1 MMNKLVRG
9 LQNPFKVLDWIWMK
23 IAPSTISDS
32 TYLKWHYYF
41 NMRRFPNL
49 ISPKTYNEKLQ
60 WLKINDHNLLYT
72 KMVDKLLVKDLVEKK
87 IGGKHVIKT
96 LGVWETP
103 ESIDWNT
110 LPDKF
115 VLKTTQGGGNVGVV
129 VCKNKQKFDKHAA
142 INSLRK
148 GLSLDLYKK
157 SREWPYKNVKP
168 MVFAEE
174 YMEDEFGELRD
185 YKFFCFN
192 GKVKML
198 FVATDRQKREEPFFN
213 FFDENYT
220 PLNLKQGHPVNTIIP
235 EKPKGY
241 EKMVE
246 IAEKLSEGIPHVRI
260 DLYIINGD
268 VYFGEYTF
276 YHFGGVVPFEP
287 NGWDEKIGSWL
298 DLPSK

>member
-1 MMNKLVRG
+1 MNKLVRG

-23 IAPSTISDS
+23 IAPSMISDS

-60 WLKINDHNLLYT
+60 WLKINEHNLLYT

-198 FVATDRQKREEPFFN
+198 FVATERQKREEPFFN
-213 FFDENYT
+213 FFDENYN

-235 EKPKGY
+235 EKPKGF

-260 DLYIINGD
+260 DLYIINGN

-298 DLPSK
+298 ELPSK

>member
-1 MMNKLVRG
+1 MNKLVRG

-23 IAPSTISDS
+23 IAPSMISDS

>member
-1 MMNKLVRG
+1 MNKLVRG

-23 IAPSTISDS
+23 IAPSMISDS

-60 WLKINDHNLLYT
+60 WLKINEHNLLYT

-198 FVATDRQKREEPFFN
+198 FVATERQKREEPFFN
-213 FFDENYT
+213 FFDENYN

-235 EKPKGY
+235 EKPKGF

-246 IAEKLSEGIPHVRI
+246 IAEKLSEAIPHVRI
-260 DLYIINGD
+260 DLYIINGN

-298 DLPSK
+298 ELPS

>member
-1 MMNKLVRG
+1 MNKFIRG
-9 LQNPFKVLDWIWMK
+9 LKNPYKVLDWIWMK
-23 IAPSTISDS
+23 SSPSIINDS
-32 TYLKWHYYF
+32 TFLKWHYYF
-41 NMRRFPNL
+41 NMRIFPNL

-60 WLKINDHNLLYT
+60 WLKINDHNPQYT
-72 KMVDKLLVKDLVEKK
+72 RMVDKLLVKDLVVKK
-87 IGGKHVIKT
+87 VGGKHVIKT
-96 LGVWETP
+96 LGAWNTP

-129 VCKNKQKFDKHAA
+129 VCKDKRAFDKEAA
-142 INSLRK
+142 IISLRK

-174 YMEDEFGELRD
+174 YMEDEYGELRD

-220 PLNLKQGHPVNTIIP
+220 PLDLKQGHPVNPVIP

-241 EKMVE
+241 EKMIE

-260 DLYIINGD
+260 DLYIINGN

>member
-1 MMNKLVRG
+1 
-9 LQNPFKVLDWIWMK
+9 
-23 IAPSTISDS
+23 
-32 TYLKWHYYF
+32 
-41 NMRRFPNL
+41 
-49 ISPKTYNEKLQ
+49 
-60 WLKINDHNLLYT
+60 
-72 KMVDKLLVKDLVEKK
+72 MVDKLLVKDLVEKK

-198 FVATDRQKREEPFFN
+198 FVATERQKREEPFFN
-213 FFDENYT
+213 FFDENYN

-235 EKPKGY
+235 EKPKGF

-260 DLYIINGD
+260 DLYIINGN

-298 DLPSK
+298 ELPSK

>member
-1 MMNKLVRG
+1 MNKLVRG

-23 IAPSTISDS
+23 IAPSMISDS

-298 DLPSK
+298 ELPSK